1 MFVNKHVLDVIVV
14 VISSVYYVDHLLCHN
29 FLGSNPSGFSAQKKK
44 RRKLASKG
52 KVKCGRRARPNGLAS
67 RVKHHLTKGKK
78 RGNDFANKRFNTF
91 SYHGKGTVKIERL
104 QSRPKK
110 KETKKRHKEK
120 KKLIFGLYKIWP
132 LVKQRAPYQT
142 PLTKWRNSLE
152 QKKTT

>member
-14 VISSVYYVDHLLCHN
+14 VVISSVCYIDHLLCHD
-29 FLGSNPSGFSAQKKK
+29 FLGSNSSGFSAQKK

-67 RVKHHLTKGKK
+67 RVKHHLVKEKK
-78 RGNDFANKRFNTF
+78 RIDFANIGFNTF
-91 SYHGKGTVKIERL
+91 SYHKKGIIEVQTL

-110 KETKKRHKEK
+110 EETKKRHKGK
-120 KKLIFGLYKIWP
+120 KKLIFGIYQIWP
-132 LVKQRAPYQT
+132 LVKQRAARQT
-142 PLTKWRNSLE
+142 PLTRRRNSLK